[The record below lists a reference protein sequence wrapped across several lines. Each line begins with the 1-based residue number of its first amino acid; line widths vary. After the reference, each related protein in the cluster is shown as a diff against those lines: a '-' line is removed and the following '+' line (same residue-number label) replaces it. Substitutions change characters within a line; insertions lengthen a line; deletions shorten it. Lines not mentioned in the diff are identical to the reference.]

1 MKKIFSTLVAGTLFV
16 TINVGILSC
25 SKDDTEDVIE
35 NIPPTDETV
44 EESAKYDIVGC
55 WVATYTW
62 KYSGIVETI
71 TMDINKN
78 GTLSFI
84 DVSTNGK
91 DPFSG
96 SGRWEYNHP
105 NHNWTLSTNHSLVS
119 GTYRLVSNQLINAQY
134 FDDGSSRTIIFDK
147 QRFNMQGES
156 LWIALY
162 PNNAERHI
170 VKFNF

>member
-1 MKKIFSTLVAGTLFV
+1 MKKIFSALVAGSLFV
-16 TINVGILSC
+16 AISVGVLSC
-25 SKDDTEDVIE
+25 SKDDTEDIIE
-35 NIPPTDETV
+35 NIPPTDETA

-71 TMDINKN
+71 TMDINKD

-84 DVSTNGK
+84 DVSTNGE

-119 GTYRLVSNQLINAQY
+119 GTYRFVSNQLINAQY

-147 QRFNMQGES
+147 Q
-156 LWIALY
+156 
-162 PNNAERHI
+162 
-170 VKFNF
+170 

>member
-1 MKKIFSTLVAGTLFV
+1 MKKIFSTLVAGSLFV
-16 TINVGILSC
+16 AISVGVLSC
-25 SKDDTEDVIE
+25 SKDDTEDIIE

-62 KYSGIVETI
+62 KYSDIVETI
-71 TMDINKN
+71 TMDINKD

-84 DVSTNGK
+84 DVSTNGER

-96 SGRWEYNHP
+96 SGHWEYNHP
-105 NHNWTLSTNHSLVS
+105 NHNWTLSTSSSLIS

-134 FDDGSSRTIIFDK
+134 FDDGSSRIIIFDK
-147 QRFNMQGES
+147 
-156 LWIALY
+156 
-162 PNNAERHI
+162 
-170 VKFNF
+170 K